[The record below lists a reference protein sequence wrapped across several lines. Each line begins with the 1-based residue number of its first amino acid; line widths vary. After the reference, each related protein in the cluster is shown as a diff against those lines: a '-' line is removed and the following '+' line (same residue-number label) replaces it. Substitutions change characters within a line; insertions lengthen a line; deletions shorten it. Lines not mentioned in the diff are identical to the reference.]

1 MTSYR
6 LRAYIYLV
14 LVAAI
19 WGIAGP
25 VIKFTLGAI
34 SPLSFLAYRFAISAM
49 LSVIYFLVAGINIS
63 KIRDNLNLVL
73 IYGLTAF
80 TIALG
85 ALFIGLAKTT
95 VLDLT
100 VISLVGPLLVAAGG
114 ALFFKDHIT
123 SREKVGIAV
132 VVLGAAFT
140 AASPAIMEGEQFRFS
155 GNILI
160 IVFLLADSA
169 AALVAKKAVQKDVDS
184 LALTNFGFIIGALT
198 IIPLTIFLEGPSNT
212 INQITQLSLPFHLGV
227 WYMAVAS
234 GSLAY
239 FLYVAAQKSIEVSEA
254 VLFRYLGPLF
264 SVPLAIVWL
273 GEKIST
279 YYVVGAIFITIG
291 IFIAERK
298 RQIAK

>member
-1 MTSYR
+1 MAAHRTK
-6 LRAYIYLV
+6 AYIYLL

-25 VIKFTLGAI
+25 VIKFTLGGI
-34 SPLSFLAYRFAISAM
+34 SPLAFLAYRFAISAIFS
-49 LSVIYFLVAGINIS
+49 LGYFAATGF
-63 KIRDNLNLVL
+63 KIPKFKDNLTLIV

-100 VISLVGPLLVAAGG
+100 LISLVGPLLVAAGG
-114 ALFFKDHIT
+114 ALFFKDRIT

-140 AASPAIMEGEQFRFS
+140 TASPAIMEGEQFRFS

-169 AALVAKKAVQKDVDS
+169 AALVAKKAVQKYVDS
-184 LALTNFGFIIGALT
+184 LELTNFGFIIGALT

-254 VLFRYLGPLF
+254 ALFRYLGPLF

-273 GEKIST
+273 GEEIST
-279 YYVVGAIFITIG
+279 YFVVGAIFITIG